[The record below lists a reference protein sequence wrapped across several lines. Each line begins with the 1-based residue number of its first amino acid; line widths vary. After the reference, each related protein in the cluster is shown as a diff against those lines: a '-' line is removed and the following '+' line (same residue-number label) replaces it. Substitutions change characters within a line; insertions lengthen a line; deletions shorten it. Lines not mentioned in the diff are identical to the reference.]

1 MPVID
6 LGQVTTQG
14 PKGDPFTY
22 SDFTPAQ
29 LASLKGEKGD
39 DGPNLIT
46 GSTSTT
52 LNGILQ
58 GNGTA
63 VSVLQSDD
71 SPTKDSTNAI
81 RSGAV
86 YNALNRKCNRN
97 LLDNWYF
104 VGGGSQLG
112 GVFPIN
118 QRGQTSYAT
127 NGYQIDRWHCQS
139 TLHTLTLNSGYIR
152 WTRSTAGGGNP
163 KFSQPVKVQLGAT
176 YTLSV
181 LVRNNTFRQLGM
193 TPSNRP
199 ISEGN
204 ALTLVTSTFVI
215 TSEMLAQNNDGTVD
229 FGIQDFSIF
238 NDVDDTGRYVD
249 VLAMMLEDGAQ
260 QTLAH
265 QENGSWVLNELPDF
279 CAELAKCQFYLKR
292 ISAWADCFPAR
303 TDSDTLNF
311 TIPGFMA
318 KTPSSNTSQHVY
330 CYFGANRFDIT
341 GTITWLRT
349 FTGIRGQ
356 MARDTITA
364 NNGGSL
370 TFAADLLVS
379 AE

>member
-6 LGQVTTQG
+6 LGYVIGPVGPQG
-14 PKGDPFTY
+14 APGATGADGVQGNP
-22 SDFTPAQ
+22 
-29 LASLKGEKGD
+29 
-39 DGPNLIT
+39 GPNQVT

-52 LNGILQ
+52 LDGILQ

-86 YNALNRKCNRN
+86 YNALARKCNRN

-127 NGYQIDRWHCQS
+127 NGYQIDRWRCPS
-139 TLHTLTLNSGYIR
+139 TVHTLTLNSGSIR
-152 WTRSTAGGGNP
+152 WARTATSNANP
-163 KFSQPVKVQLGAT
+163 KLSQPVKVQLGAT

-181 LVRNNTFRQLGM
+181 LCQKNTFRQLGL

-199 ISEGN
+199 ISQGN

-215 TSEMLAQNNDGTVD
+215 TSEMLADNNDGTVD
-229 FGIQDFSIF
+229 FGIQDFSVF
-238 NDVDDTGRYVD
+238 NNYDDTGRYVD
-249 VLAMMLEDGAQ
+249 FLAMKLEDGAQ

-265 QENGSWVLNELPDF
+265 EENGLWVLNEIPDF
-279 CAELAKCQFYLKR
+279 CGELAKCQFYLKR
-292 ISAWADCFPAR
+292 ISAWSDNFPAR

-311 TIPGFMA
+311 TVPGIMA

-330 CYFGANRFDIT
+330 CYFGPNRFDIT
-341 GTITWLRT
+341 GTITWQRT
-349 FTGIRGQ
+349 STGVRGQ
-356 MARDTITA
+356 MSRSTITA
-364 NNGGSL
+364 NNGGALAFS
-370 TFAADLLVS
+370 ADILIS

>member
-1 MPVID
+1 MPYID
-6 LGQVTTQG
+6 LGQVVGAKGDQGNVGPRGLQGVQG
-14 PKGDPFTY
+14 P
-22 SDFTPAQ
+22 A
-29 LASLKGEKGD
+29 
-39 DGPNLIT
+39 GPNEVT

-52 LNGILQ
+52 LSGILQ
-58 GNGTA
+58 GNGAYVQALPSDSAPTA
-63 VSVLQSDD
+63 
-71 SPTKDSTNAI
+71 DSTNAI

-86 YNALNRKCNRN
+86 YNALNRKCNKN
-97 LLDNWYF
+97 LLTNAYF
-104 VGGGSQLG
+104 IGGGSQLG

-163 KFSQPVKVQLGAT
+163 KFSQPVKVQLGST

-181 LVRNNTFRQLGM
+181 LCQNNTFRQLGM

-215 TSEMLAQNNDGTVD
+215 TSEMLALNNDGTVD

-238 NDVDDTGRYVD
+238 NNVDDTGRYVD
-249 VLAMMLEDGAQ
+249 VLAMKLEDGAQ

-265 QENGSWVLNELPDF
+265 QENGVWILNEIPDF
-279 CAELAKCQFYLKR
+279 CGELAKCHYYLKR

-303 TDSDTLNF
+303 TDSDNLNF
-311 TIPGFMA
+311 TIPGIMA

-330 CYFGANRFDIT
+330 CYFGATRSDIT

-349 FTGIRGQ
+349 STGVRGQ
-356 MARDTITA
+356 MSRSTIAA
-364 NNGGSL
+364 NTGGTL
-370 TFAADLLVS
+370 AIAADLLIS